1 MENEK
6 KAEQAKGD
14 GLVEL
19 YIPDDPASQKKSNT
33 LRLALNGRELRLER
47 GKTHRV
53 PPEFKALYDR
63 KMAARRAANAYS
75 TKQLAE
81 NNEPK

>member
-1 MENEK
+1 MANEK
-6 KAEQAKGD
+6 EAKQVNDD

-19 YIPDDPASQKKSNT
+19 YIPEDPYSQKKSRT
-33 LRLALNGRELRLER
+33 LRLALNGREMRLER

-63 KMAARRAANAYS
+63 KTAARRAANAYAR
-75 TKQLAE
+75 KQLAE
-81 NNEPK
+81 NNKPK